1 MAKAALSLGGN
12 IGDVRATIA
21 GALDLLE
28 AAGVHVIARSSDYRT
43 RPWGKTDQPDFTNVS
58 AVVETT
64 LPPHELLATC
74 LEVERRLG
82 RVRHER
88 WGPRLID
95 IDLIAYDGVRMD
107 TTDLTL
113 PHRHAH
119 ERGFVLIPLAEI
131 APDLLIGDR
140 TVAELAARF
149 ANDPI
154 EKLGRAG
161 DLP

>member
-12 IGDVRATIA
+12 IGDARATIA
-21 GALDLLE
+21 AALKELE
-28 AAGVHVIARSSDYRT
+28 AAGVHVVARSSDYRT

-58 AVVETT
+58 AVVETA
-64 LPPHELLATC
+64 LAPLDLLATC
-74 LEVERRLG
+74 LDVERRLG
-82 RVRHER
+82 RIRHER

-107 TTDLTL
+107 TPELTL

-131 APDLLIGDR
+131 APDLLIGDS
-140 TVAELAARF
+140 TAAELAARF
-149 ANDPI
+149 ADDAV
-154 EKLGRAG
+154 ERL
-161 DLP
+161 

>member
-12 IGDVRATIA
+12 IGDARTTIA
-21 GALDLLE
+21 SALRLLE
-28 AAGVHVIARSSDYRT
+28 AASVHVTARSSDYRT

-64 LPPHELLATC
+64 LPPRELLATC
-74 LEVERRLG
+74 LEIEQRLG

-88 WGPRLID
+88 WGPRAID
-95 IDLIAYDGVRMD
+95 IDLIAYDDVRMN
-107 TTDLTL
+107 TPDLTL

-119 ERGFVLIPLAEI
+119 ERSFVLIPLAEI
-131 APDLLIGDR
+131 APEFLIGDR

-154 EKLGRAG
+154 EKL
-161 DLP
+161 

>member
-12 IGDVRATIA
+12 IGDAAATIA
-21 GALDLLE
+21 DALATLDAE
-28 AAGVHVIARSSDYRT
+28 GVRVVARSSYYRT

-64 LPPHELLATC
+64 LPPLELLATC
-74 LEVERRLG
+74 LDVERRLG

-88 WGPRLID
+88 WGPRVID
-95 IDLIAYDGVRMD
+95 IDLIAYDGVSMS
-107 TTDLTL
+107 TETLTL

-131 APDLLIGDR
+131 APDLLVGDK

-149 ANDPI
+149 AADPI
-154 EKLGRAG
+154 ERL
-161 DLP
+161 

>member
-12 IGDVRATIA
+12 IGDVRDTIA
-21 GALDLLE
+21 NALRHLE
-28 AAGVHVIARSSDYRT
+28 AAGMRVVARSSDYRT

-58 AVVETT
+58 AVVETA
-64 LPPHELLATC
+64 LPPLQLLATC
-74 LEVERRLG
+74 LDVERQLG

-88 WGPRLID
+88 WGPRVID
-95 IDLIAYDGVRMD
+95 IDLIAYDDVSMEIPE
-107 TTDLTL
+107 LTL

-149 ANDPI
+149 ANDPV
-154 EKLGRAG
+154 EKL
-161 DLP
+161 

>member
-12 IGDVRATIA
+12 IGDVSATIA
-21 GALDLLE
+21 DALETLE
-28 AAGVHVIARSSDYRT
+28 AAGIHVVARSSDYRT

-64 LPPHELLATC
+64 LPPLDLLATC
-74 LEVERRLG
+74 LDVERQLG

-95 IDLIAYDGVRMD
+95 IDLIAYDGVSMSTD
-107 TTDLTL
+107 TLTL

-131 APDLLIGDR
+131 APDLLVGDK

-149 ANDPI
+149 AADPI
-154 EKLGRAG
+154 EKL
-161 DLP
+161 

>member
-12 IGDVRATIA
+12 IGNVRATIA
-21 GALDLLE
+21 SALRLLD
-28 AAGVHVIARSSDYRT
+28 AAGVHVVARSSDYRT

-58 AVVETT
+58 AAVETG
-64 LPPHELLATC
+64 LSPLDLLATC
-74 LEVERRLG
+74 LDVERQLG

-95 IDLIAYDGVRMD
+95 IDLIAYDGVHMD
-107 TTDLTL
+107 TPELTL

-119 ERGFVLIPLAEI
+119 ERSFVLIPLAEI
-131 APDLLIGDR
+131 APEFLIGDR

-154 EKLGRAG
+154 EKL
-161 DLP
+161 

>member
-21 GALDLLE
+21 SALRLLE
-28 AAGVHVIARSSDYRT
+28 AAGVHVVARSSDYRT

-58 AVVETT
+58 AVVETAL
-64 LPPHELLATC
+64 LPHDLLVAC
-74 LEVERRLG
+74 LEVEQRLG

-88 WGPRLID
+88 WGPRVID
-95 IDLIAYDGVRMD
+95 IDLIAYDDVRMNMP
-107 TTDLTL
+107 DLTL

-131 APDLLIGDR
+131 APEFLIGDR

-149 ANDPI
+149 VHDPI
-154 EKLGRAG
+154 EKL
-161 DLP
+161 

>member
-12 IGDVRATIA
+12 IGDVRVTIA
-21 GALDLLE
+21 NALRHLE
-28 AAGVHVIARSSDYRT
+28 AAGVRVVARSSDYRT

-58 AVVETT
+58 AVVETA
-64 LPPHELLATC
+64 LAPPQLLAIC
-74 LEVERRLG
+74 LDVERQLG

-88 WGPRLID
+88 WGPRVID
-95 IDLIAYDGVRMD
+95 IDLIAYDDVSME
-107 TTDLTL
+107 TPELTL

-140 TVAELAARF
+140 TVAELAVRF
-149 ANDPI
+149 ANDPV
-154 EKLGRAG
+154 EKL
-161 DLP
+161 

>member
-1 MAKAALSLGGN
+1 MARAALSLGGN
-12 IGDVRATIA
+12 IGDARATIA
-21 GALDLLE
+21 AALAALE
-28 AAGVHVIARSSDYRT
+28 ASGVRLVARSSDYRT

-58 AVVETT
+58 AVVETA
-64 LPPHELLATC
+64 LPPLDLLAAC
-74 LEVERRLG
+74 LEVERQLG

-95 IDLIAYDGVRMD
+95 IDLIAYDDVRMD
-107 TTDLTL
+107 TPALTL
-113 PHRHAH
+113 PPRHAH

-149 ANDPI
+149 ADDSV
-154 EKLGRAG
+154 ERL
-161 DLP
+161 

>member
-1 MAKAALSLGGN
+1 MARAALSLGGN
-12 IGDVRATIA
+12 LGDARATIA
-21 GALDLLE
+21 AALAALE
-28 AAGVHVIARSSDYRT
+28 ASGVRIVARSSDYRT

-58 AVVETT
+58 AVVETA
-64 LPPHELLATC
+64 LPPLELLAVC
-74 LEVERRLG
+74 LDVERQLG

-95 IDLIAYDGVRMD
+95 IDLIAYDDVRMD
-107 TTDLTL
+107 TPVLTL

-149 ANDPI
+149 ADDSV
-154 EKLGRAG
+154 EKL
-161 DLP
+161 

>member
-12 IGDVRATIA
+12 IGDVRDTIA
-21 GALDLLE
+21 NALRHLE
-28 AAGVHVIARSSDYRT
+28 AAGMRVVARSSDYRT

-58 AVVETT
+58 AVVETA
-64 LPPHELLATC
+64 LPPLQLLATC
-74 LEVERRLG
+74 LEVERQLG

-88 WGPRLID
+88 WGPRVID
-95 IDLIAYDGVRMD
+95 IDLIAYDDVSME
-107 TTDLTL
+107 TPELTL

-149 ANDPI
+149 ANDSV
-154 EKLGRAG
+154 EKL
-161 DLP
+161 

>member
-1 MAKAALSLGGN
+1 MARAALSLGGN

-21 GALDLLE
+21 AALTALE
-28 AAGVHVIARSSDYRT
+28 ASGVRVVARSSDYRT

-64 LPPHELLATC
+64 LPPLDLLAVC
-74 LEVERRLG
+74 LDVERQLG

-95 IDLIAYDGVRMD
+95 IDLIAYDDVRMD
-107 TTDLTL
+107 TPALTL

-149 ANDPI
+149 ADDSV
-154 EKLGRAG
+154 EKL
-161 DLP
+161 

>member
-12 IGDVRATIA
+12 IGDAAATSADALATLDAEGVR
-21 GALDLLE
+21 
-28 AAGVHVIARSSDYRT
+28 VVARSSYYRT

-64 LPPHELLATC
+64 LPPLELLATC
-74 LEVERRLG
+74 LDVERRLG

-88 WGPRLID
+88 WGPRVID
-95 IDLIAYDGVRMD
+95 IDLIAYDGVSMS
-107 TTDLTL
+107 TETLTL

-131 APDLLIGDR
+131 APDLLVGDK

-149 ANDPI
+149 AADPI
-154 EKLGRAG
+154 ERL
-161 DLP
+161 

>member
-12 IGDVRATIA
+12 IGDVRVMIA
-21 GALDLLE
+21 SALDLLE
-28 AAGVHVIARSSDYRT
+28 EADVRVVARSSNYRT

-58 AVVETT
+58 VVVETKL
-64 LPPHELLATC
+64 LPSELLATC

-88 WGPRLID
+88 WGPRVID
-95 IDLIAYDGVRMD
+95 IDLITYDDVHME
-107 TTDLTL
+107 TSELTL

-131 APDLLIGDR
+131 APDLLIGGR

-154 EKLGRAG
+154 EKL
-161 DLP
+161 

>member
-1 MAKAALSLGGN
+1 MARAALSLGGN
-12 IGDVRATIA
+12 IGDARATIA
-21 GALDLLE
+21 AALAALE
-28 AAGVHVIARSSDYRT
+28 ASGVRVVARSSDYRT

-58 AVVETT
+58 AVVETA
-64 LPPHELLATC
+64 LPPLELLAVC
-74 LEVERRLG
+74 LEVERQLG

-95 IDLIAYDGVRMD
+95 IDLIAYDDVRMD
-107 TTDLTL
+107 TPALTL

-149 ANDPI
+149 ANDPV
-154 EKLGRAG
+154 EKL
-161 DLP
+161 

>member
-1 MAKAALSLGGN
+1 MARAALSLGGN
-12 IGDVRATIA
+12 IGDARGTIA
-21 GALDLLE
+21 AALAALE
-28 AAGVHVIARSSDYRT
+28 ASGVRVVARSSDYRT

-58 AVVETT
+58 AVVETA
-64 LPPHELLATC
+64 LPPLDLLAVC
-74 LEVERRLG
+74 LDVERQLG

-95 IDLIAYDGVRMD
+95 IDLIAYDHVRMD
-107 TTDLTL
+107 TPALTL

-149 ANDPI
+149 ADNSV
-154 EKLGRAG
+154 EKL
-161 DLP
+161 

>member
-12 IGDVRATIA
+12 IGDVRVTIA
-21 GALDLLE
+21 DALRHLE
-28 AAGVHVIARSSDYRT
+28 AAGVRVVARSSDYRT

-58 AVVETT
+58 AVVETVH
-64 LPPHELLATC
+64 PPLKLLGIC
-74 LEVERRLG
+74 LDVERQLG

-95 IDLIAYDGVRMD
+95 IDLIAYDNVRMD
-107 TTDLTL
+107 TPELTL

-154 EKLGRAG
+154 EKL
-161 DLP
+161 

>member
-1 MAKAALSLGGN
+1 MARAALSLGGN
-12 IGDVRATIA
+12 LGDARATIA
-21 GALDLLE
+21 AALAALE
-28 AAGVHVIARSSDYRT
+28 ASGVRVVARSSDYRT

-58 AVVETT
+58 AVVETA
-64 LPPHELLATC
+64 LPPLDLLAVC
-74 LEVERRLG
+74 LEVERQLG

-95 IDLIAYDGVRMD
+95 IDLIAYDDVRMD
-107 TTDLTL
+107 TPALTL

-149 ANDPI
+149 ADESV
-154 EKLGRAG
+154 EKL
-161 DLP
+161 

>member
-12 IGDVRATIA
+12 IGDVRVTIA
-21 GALDLLE
+21 NALRHLE
-28 AAGVHVIARSSDYRT
+28 AAGVRVVARSSDYRT

-58 AVVETT
+58 AVMETA
-64 LPPHELLATC
+64 LPPLQLLATC
-74 LEVERRLG
+74 LDVERQLG

-88 WGPRLID
+88 WGPRVID
-95 IDLIAYDGVRMD
+95 IDLIAYDNVSME
-107 TTDLTL
+107 TPELTL

-149 ANDPI
+149 ADDSV
-154 EKLGRAG
+154 ERL
-161 DLP
+161 

>member
-21 GALDLLE
+21 SALDLLE
-28 AAGVHVIARSSDYRT
+28 AAGVHVAARSSDYRT

-64 LPPHELLATC
+64 LPPLELLATC
-74 LEVERRLG
+74 LETERRLG

-88 WGPRLID
+88 WGPRVID
-95 IDLIAYDGVRMD
+95 IDLIAYDDVRMD
-107 TTDLTL
+107 TPELTL

-140 TVAELAARF
+140 MVAELAARF

>member
-1 MAKAALSLGGN
+1 MARAALSLGGN
-12 IGDVRATIA
+12 IGDARATIA
-21 GALDLLE
+21 AALTALE
-28 AAGVHVIARSSDYRT
+28 ASGVRVVARSSDYRT

-58 AVVETT
+58 AVVETA
-64 LPPHELLATC
+64 LPPLDLLAVC
-74 LEVERRLG
+74 LDVERQLG

-95 IDLIAYDGVRMD
+95 IDLIAYDDVRMD
-107 TTDLTL
+107 TPALTL

-140 TVAELAARF
+140 TAAELAARF
-149 ANDPI
+149 ADDSV
-154 EKLGRAG
+154 EKL
-161 DLP
+161 

>member
-12 IGDVRATIA
+12 IGDVRVTIA
-21 GALDLLE
+21 SALHHLDT
-28 AAGVHVIARSSDYRT
+28 AGVKVIARSSDYRT

-58 AVVETT
+58 AVVETP
-64 LPPHELLATC
+64 LPPLQLLATC
-74 LEVERRLG
+74 LDVERQLG

-88 WGPRLID
+88 WGPRVID
-95 IDLIAYDGVRMD
+95 IDLIAYDDVSME
-107 TTDLTL
+107 TPELTL

-140 TVAELAARF
+140 TVAELATRF
-149 ANDPI
+149 ANDSI
-154 EKLGRAG
+154 EKL
-161 DLP
+161 

>member
-1 MAKAALSLGGN
+1 MARAALSLGGN

-21 GALDLLE
+21 SALDLLE
-28 AAGVHVIARSSDYRT
+28 TAGVQVIARSSNYRT

-58 AVVETT
+58 AVVETAL
-64 LPPHELLATC
+64 LPLELLAAC
-74 LEVERRLG
+74 LDVERRLG

-88 WGPRLID
+88 WGPRVID
-95 IDLIAYDGVRMD
+95 IDLIAYEEVRME
-107 TTDLTL
+107 TPDLTL

-131 APDLLIGDR
+131 APGLLIGDK
-140 TVAELAARF
+140 TAGELATRF

-154 EKLGRAG
+154 EKL
-161 DLP
+161 

>member
-12 IGDVRATIA
+12 IGNVRATIA
-21 GALDLLE
+21 RALDLLE
-28 AAGVHVIARSSDYRT
+28 AAGAHLVARSADYRT

-64 LPPHELLATC
+64 LRPLDLLAVC
-74 LEVERRLG
+74 LNVERQLG

-95 IDLIAYDGVRMD
+95 IDVIAYDGARME
-107 TTDLTL
+107 TADLTL

-131 APDLLIGDR
+131 APDLLIGDK
-140 TVAELAARF
+140 TAAELASRF

-154 EKLGRAG
+154 EMLGPAG
-161 DLP
+161 DQP

>member
-12 IGDVRATIA
+12 IGDVRNTIA
-21 GALDLLE
+21 EALRLLE
-28 AAGVHVIARSSDYRT
+28 AAGVRVVARSSDYRT

-64 LPPHELLATC
+64 LTPLLLLATC
-74 LEVERRLG
+74 LDVERQLG

-95 IDLIAYDGVRMD
+95 IDLIACDDVHME
-107 TTDLTL
+107 TPELTL

-140 TVAELAARF
+140 TVADLAARF
-149 ANDPI
+149 ADDSI
-154 EKLGRAG
+154 HKL
-161 DLP
+161 

>member
-1 MAKAALSLGGN
+1 MARAALSLGGN
-12 IGDVRATIA
+12 IGDARATIA
-21 GALDLLE
+21 AALAALE
-28 AAGVHVIARSSDYRT
+28 ASGVRVVARSSDYRT

-58 AVVETT
+58 AVVETA
-64 LPPHELLATC
+64 LPPLELLAVC
-74 LEVERRLG
+74 LEVERQLG

-95 IDLIAYDGVRMD
+95 IDLIAYDDVRMD
-107 TTDLTL
+107 TPALTL

-149 ANDPI
+149 ADDSVAR
-154 EKLGRAG
+154 L
-161 DLP
+161 

>member
-1 MAKAALSLGGN
+1 MARAALSLGGN
-12 IGDVRATIA
+12 LGDARAIIA
-21 GALDLLE
+21 AALAALE
-28 AAGVHVIARSSDYRT
+28 ASGVRVVARSSDYRT

-58 AVVETT
+58 AVVETA
-64 LPPHELLATC
+64 LPPLDLLAVC
-74 LEVERRLG
+74 LEVERQLG

-95 IDLIAYDGVRMD
+95 IDLIAYDDVRMD
-107 TTDLTL
+107 TPALTL

-149 ANDPI
+149 ADESV
-154 EKLGRAG
+154 EKL
-161 DLP
+161 

>member
-1 MAKAALSLGGN
+1 MARAALSLGGN
-12 IGDVRATIA
+12 LGDARGTIA
-21 GALDLLE
+21 AALAALE
-28 AAGVHVIARSSDYRT
+28 ASGVRVVARSSDYRT

-58 AVVETT
+58 AVVETA
-64 LPPHELLATC
+64 LPPLELLTVC
-74 LEVERRLG
+74 LEVERQLG

-95 IDLIAYDGVRMD
+95 IDLIAYDDVRMD
-107 TTDLTL
+107 TPALTL

-149 ANDPI
+149 ADDSV
-154 EKLGRAG
+154 EKL
-161 DLP
+161 

>member
-1 MAKAALSLGGN
+1 MARAALSLGGN
-12 IGDVRATIA
+12 IGDVRVTIA
-21 GALDLLE
+21 DALRHLE
-28 AAGVHVIARSSDYRT
+28 AAGVRVVARSADYRT

-64 LPPHELLATC
+64 HPPLKLLEIC
-74 LEVERRLG
+74 LDVERQLG

-95 IDLIAYDGVRMD
+95 IDLIAYDNVRMD
-107 TTDLTL
+107 TPELTL

-154 EKLGRAG
+154 DKL
-161 DLP
+161 

>member
-1 MAKAALSLGGN
+1 MARAALSLGGN

-21 GALDLLE
+21 GALHLLE
-28 AAGVHVIARSSDYRT
+28 AAGVHVAARSSDYRT

-58 AVVETT
+58 AVVETA
-64 LPPHELLATC
+64 LRPRQLLATC
-74 LEVERRLG
+74 LDVERKLG

-88 WGPRLID
+88 WGPRVID
-95 IDLIAYDGVRMD
+95 IDLIAYDDVSME
-107 TTDLTL
+107 TPKLTL

-149 ANDPI
+149 ANDSV
-154 EKLGRAG
+154 EKL
-161 DLP
+161 

>member
-1 MAKAALSLGGN
+1 MARAALSLGGN
-12 IGDVRATIA
+12 LGDARATIA
-21 GALDLLE
+21 AALAALE
-28 AAGVHVIARSSDYRT
+28 ASGVRVVARSSDYRT

-58 AVVETT
+58 AVVETS
-64 LPPHELLATC
+64 LPPLDLLALC
-74 LEVERRLG
+74 LDVERQLG

-95 IDLIAYDGVRMD
+95 IDLIAYDDMRMD
-107 TTDLTL
+107 TPALTL

-149 ANDPI
+149 ADNSV
-154 EKLGRAG
+154 EKL
-161 DLP
+161 

>member
-12 IGDVRATIA
+12 IGDARSTIA
-21 GALDLLE
+21 SALRLLE
-28 AAGVHVIARSSDYRT
+28 TAGVHVIARSSDYRT
-43 RPWGKTDQPDFTNVS
+43 SPWGKTDQPDFTNVS

-64 LPPHELLATC
+64 LPPVELLATC
-74 LEVERRLG
+74 LEVERQLG

-88 WGPRLID
+88 WGPRVID
-95 IDLIAYDGVRMD
+95 IDLIAYDHVHMD
-107 TTDLTL
+107 TPELTL

-131 APDLLIGDR
+131 APDLLIGSK
-140 TVAELAARF
+140 TAAELATRF

-154 EKLGRAG
+154 DKLGRAG
-161 DLP
+161 DMP

>member
-1 MAKAALSLGGN
+1 MVKAAVSLGGN

-21 GALDLLE
+21 NALSLLE
-28 AAGVHVIARSSDYRT
+28 TVGVHVVARSSDYRT

-58 AVVETT
+58 AVVETA
-64 LPPHELLATC
+64 LPPLQLLATC
-74 LEVERRLG
+74 LDVERQLG

-88 WGPRLID
+88 WGPRVID
-95 IDLIAYDGVRMD
+95 IDLIAYDGVRME
-107 TTDLTL
+107 TPELTL

-140 TVAELAARF
+140 TVSELAARF
-149 ANDPI
+149 ANDPV
-154 EKLGRAG
+154 ERLGRPG
-161 DLP
+161 GPS

>member
-1 MAKAALSLGGN
+1 MARAALSLGGN
-12 IGDVRATIA
+12 IGDARATIA
-21 GALDLLE
+21 AALAALE
-28 AAGVHVIARSSDYRT
+28 ASGVRVIARSSDYRT

-58 AVVETT
+58 AVVETA
-64 LPPHELLATC
+64 LPPLELLAVC
-74 LEVERRLG
+74 LEVERQLG

-95 IDLIAYDGVRMD
+95 IDLIAYDDVRMD
-107 TTDLTL
+107 TPALTL

-149 ANDPI
+149 ADDSVAR
-154 EKLGRAG
+154 L
-161 DLP
+161 